1 MLVLITL
8 FFQKDKI
15 EQNISRI
22 ETLILNF
29 IKVGFINIE
38 NRQDKLVFKGFI
50 ETEYDLYFYSLLK
63 FLFAYDEKNKRNGY
77 CDILA
82 QAKIVV
88 KKEGKTI
95 YDSTLYSFYWKWRNF
110 KHPEL
115 LQNCLS
121 DEEYEAYSEYCQQLY
136 EYVETHDIKRK
147 LDEYGFKKS
156 DI

>member
-88 KKEGKTI
+88 KKKGKLYMTQHYI
-95 YDSTLYSFYWKWRNF
+95 LFIGNGEILNTL
-110 KHPEL
+110 
-115 LQNCLS
+115 NC
-121 DEEYEAYSEYCQQLY
+121 YKIVYQMKN
-136 EYVETHDIKRK
+136 TKRIVNIANN
-147 LDEYGFKKS
+147 YTNM
-156 DI
+156 